1 VWPLIQAKHY
11 HMGIQ
16 NQLVACVAGID
27 IAAKDAIARF

>member
-1 VWPLIQAKHY
+1 
-11 HMGIQ
+11 MGIQ